1 VTASDSSDEDI
12 PTIRVEDV
20 SLSLGDVQV
29 LSGVSLDVRP
39 GELVGVVGP
48 NGAGKTTLLRAI
60 SGVLA
65 PNAGRVLVD
74 GDDVHRLSS
83 DAASRRV
90 AVVPQDT
97 AVSFSF
103 DVREIVAMARH
114 PHRSRFSPA
123 SADDR
128 RAVESALERTGVDD
142 LADRSIDEVSGGE
155 RQRALLARAV
165 AQETPALLLDEPTA
179 SLDVNHQVETL
190 EMVRSLVDDGTAAVA
205 AIHDLDLAARYCDR
219 LAILS
224 GGDFVAVGPPEDVL
238 TESAIAAAFDVRSVV
253 GRDPATGSVS
263 VTALSD
269 RAPRRGTRVHVAG
282 AGEAAAETLVALDDA
297 GYDLSIGPLP
307 EGDVAAATARSLG
320 ADLVATAPLSPPDDT
335 ELDAAQER
343 SRTADAAALVRTGAD
358 AAVDALAATAAAA
371 PAQIA
376 VTLAGTETTD
386 ASAVR
391 PERAPGAVAEAI
403 AGAGDADAPRS
414 DTDGS
419 PRSESHG
426 NPRSGADPETADR
439 DSPAPESDD

>member
-1 VTASDSSDEDI
+1 MTDDADPATDAAVDADPATDAAESAD
-12 PTIRVEDV
+12 PTIGVEDV
-20 SLSLGDVQV
+20 SLSLGDVPV
-29 LSGVSLDVRP
+29 LSGVSLDVAP

-65 PNAGRVLVD
+65 PDEGRVLVD
-74 GDDVHRLSS
+74 GDEVHELSS
-83 DAASRRV
+83 GAASRRV

-123 SADDR
+123 SAEDR
-128 RAVESALERTGVDD
+128 RAVESALERTGVAE

-219 LAILS
+219 LAILA
-224 GGDFVAVGPPEDVL
+224 GGEFLAVGPPEDVL
-238 TESAIAAAFDVRSVV
+238 TESAVAAAFDVRSVV
-253 GRDPATGSVS
+253 DRNPATGAVS
-263 VTALSD
+263 VTALPD
-269 RAPRRGTRVHVAG
+269 RAPPRGARVHVAG

-297 GYDLSIGPLP
+297 GFDLSIGPLP

-320 ADLVATAPLSPPDDT
+320 ADMVETAPLSPPDDA
-335 ELDAAQER
+335 ELDAARER
-343 SRTADAAALVRTGAD
+343 ARTADVAALVRTRSDGPNEALT
-358 AAVDALAATAAAA
+358 AAAAAA
-371 PAQIA
+371 PARISVA
-376 VTLAGTETTD
+376 PAAADSAG
-386 ASAVR
+386 ASAVSPDR
-391 PERAPGAVAEAI
+391 SPEAAAAAVARA
-403 AGAGDADAPRS
+403 AGGDGGAYAGS
-414 DTDGS
+414 
-419 PRSESHG
+419 
-426 NPRSGADPETADR
+426 DPEPPDDDGPT
-439 DSPAPESDD
+439 PEPDD

>member
-1 VTASDSSDEDI
+1 MTENAGSASRDGD
-12 PTIRVEDV
+12 PTISVADVEI
-20 SLSLGDVQV
+20 SLGDVQV
-29 LSGVSLDVRP
+29 LSGVSLDVAP

-65 PNAGRVLVD
+65 PDAGEVFVD
-74 GDDVHRLSS
+74 GDEVHELSS
-83 DAASRRV
+83 GAASRRV

-114 PHRSRFSPA
+114 PHRSRFTPA
-123 SADDR
+123 SAEDR
-128 RAVESALERTGVDD
+128 RVIESALERTGVDA

-219 LAILS
+219 LAILT
-224 GGDFVAVGPPEDVL
+224 GGEFLAVGPPEDVL
-238 TESAIAAAFDVRSVV
+238 TESAVAAAFDVRSVV

-263 VTALSD
+263 VTALAD
-269 RAPRRGTRVHVAG
+269 RAPSRGARVHVAG
-282 AGEAAAETLVALDDA
+282 AGETAAETLVALDDA
-297 GYDLSIGPLP
+297 GFDLSVGPLP

-320 ADLVATAPLSPPDDT
+320 ADLVSTTPLSPPDDA
-335 ELDAAQER
+335 ELDAARER
-343 SRTADAAALVRTGAD
+343 ARTADAAALVRSGAD
-358 AAVDALAATAAAA
+358 AAVDALVATAAAA

-376 VTLAGTETTD
+376 VAPMDADASPADADAAD
-386 ASAVR
+386 ASAVA
-391 PERAPGAVAEAI
+391 PERAPEAVADAVDAVE
-403 AGAGDADAPRS
+403 GDHS
-414 DTDGS
+414 VGDGS
-419 PRSESHG
+419 
-426 NPRSGADPETADR
+426 AAVDR
-439 DSPAPESDD
+439 DGAAPAPDD